1 MRKTKKEDLRVIRTK
16 KLIFTAFIN
25 LIQEK
30 DYNSITVQDISD
42 RAMINRSTFYSHFKD
57 KQDVLDQVFSY
68 ALTPMFQNIE
78 SDILEEGCIIR
89 KERLVKIL
97 TRIFKMVAK
106 NRSFYVMALE
116 GQNNFGM
123 ADCFRNFL
131 TEHFSNIFSRM
142 HVKDGEDVIP
152 MDFIILYIVTTFMS
166 SLKWW
171 IDTNCSMS
179 AEKMARLLM
188 KIISSA
194 GLQVCDVKVI

>member
-1 MRKTKKEDLRVIRTK
+1 ML
-16 KLIFTAFIN
+16 LIFTAFIN

-97 TRIFKMVAK
+97 TRIFKIVAK

-116 GQNNFGM
+116 GQNNFVM
-123 ADCFRNFL
+123 ADCFRSFL

-171 IDTNCSMS
+171 IDTNCSMP

>member
-97 TRIFKMVAK
+97 TRIFKIVAK

-116 GQNNFGM
+116 GQNNFVM

-131 TEHFSNIFSRM
+131 TEHFSNIFSR
-142 HVKDGEDVIP
+142 
-152 MDFIILYIVTTFMS
+152 S
-166 SLKWW
+166 STVRFFFSSPETSTAMLPPD
-171 IDTNCSMS
+171 IM
-179 AEKMARLLM
+179 
-188 KIISSA
+188 ISRFP
-194 GLQVCDVKVI
+194 

>member
-89 KERLVKIL
+89 KNV
-97 TRIFKMVAK
+97 
-106 NRSFYVMALE
+106 
-116 GQNNFGM
+116 
-123 ADCFRNFL
+123 
-131 TEHFSNIFSRM
+131 
-142 HVKDGEDVIP
+142 
-152 MDFIILYIVTTFMS
+152 
-166 SLKWW
+166 W
-171 IDTNCSMS
+171 
-179 AEKMARLLM
+179 
-188 KIISSA
+188 
-194 GLQVCDVKVI
+194 

>member
-1 MRKTKKEDLRVIRTK
+1 MPKIGLFTLWHSRDRIILSW
-16 KLIFTAFIN
+16 LIV
-25 LIQEK
+25 LE
-30 DYNSITVQDISD
+30 IS
-42 RAMINRSTFYSHFKD
+42 
-57 KQDVLDQVFSY
+57 
-68 ALTPMFQNIE
+68 
-78 SDILEEGCIIR
+78 
-89 KERLVKIL
+89 
-97 TRIFKMVAK
+97 
-106 NRSFYVMALE
+106 
-116 GQNNFGM
+116 
-123 ADCFRNFL
+123 L

-171 IDTNCSMS
+171 IDTNCSMP